1 MFKSPSAIR
10 PARESGVP
18 GSAVPSER
26 NRRGYEWRRL
36 IRNGSINLTYY
47 WWDSAM
53 KTTTQ
58 NKPTAEADLQ
68 WYEEQIQLGL
78 DDLEAGR
85 VLTQDEMRAA
95 VTKELAAITAR
106 HAKSKKAA

>member
-1 MFKSPSAIR
+1 L
-10 PARESGVP
+10 
-18 GSAVPSER
+18 
-26 NRRGYEWRRL
+26 N
-36 IRNGSINLTYY
+36 RNGSIDPTYY

-85 VLTQDEMRAA
+85 VLTQEEMRAA
-95 VTKELAAITAR
+95 VEKELATIAAR

>member
-1 MFKSPSAIR
+1 
-10 PARESGVP
+10 
-18 GSAVPSER
+18 
-26 NRRGYEWRRL
+26 
-36 IRNGSINLTYY
+36 
-47 WWDSAM
+47 M

-85 VLTQDEMRAA
+85 VLSQEEMRAA
-95 VTKELAAITAR
+95 VEKELAVIAAR

>member
-1 MFKSPSAIR
+1 
-10 PARESGVP
+10 
-18 GSAVPSER
+18 
-26 NRRGYEWRRL
+26 
-36 IRNGSINLTYY
+36 
-47 WWDSAM
+47 M

-85 VLTQDEMRAA
+85 VLTQEEMRAA
-95 VTKELAAITAR
+95 VEKELATIAAR